1 MIGDKSKNSVD
12 KSKVFS
18 ALLSYLKVS
27 LPALKMIQGYL
38 LNRKQKTK
46 TESSYNTWENII
58 PGVLQGAILEPLIK
72 RILMWLIFYFIVVAL
87 TMQIRQKIMCL
98 ETIRHS

>member
-46 TESSYNTWENII
+46 TELSYSTWENII

-98 ETIRHS
+98 QTIRHS